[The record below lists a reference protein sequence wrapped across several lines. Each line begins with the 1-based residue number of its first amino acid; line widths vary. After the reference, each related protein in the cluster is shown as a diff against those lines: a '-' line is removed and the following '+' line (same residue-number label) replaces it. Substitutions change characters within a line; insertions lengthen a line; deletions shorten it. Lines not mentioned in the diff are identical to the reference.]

1 MQCIRCG
8 SAEAMTSEALGVCRG
23 CILEDR
29 PELEARFE
37 DLHGKIREKTRLPF
51 CPPRSRKAHMCRI
64 CYRAC
69 RPAPGEKGYCGLRE
83 NRDGRLV
90 HLAGTPKKGLLDCYH
105 DLLPTNCVSQW
116 ACRARGREY
125 LGKKNLA
132 VFYGA
137 CTLNCLFCQNWQY
150 RTLTGELKPLY
161 TAQEL
166 ADRVDKQTACICFF
180 GGDPAPQVPH
190 ALAAVRRALKKN
202 PDLIVCWET
211 SGLMRKSFLERM
223 IAYSFA
229 TGGTLKF
236 DLKAY
241 HRSLYYAL
249 TGGDNRPVLKNF
261 ARCARLSRQKGV
273 SLAVA
278 STLLV
283 PGYIEEEEVYAI
295 ASFIAAHNPD
305 TPYSLLG
312 FFPQFQM
319 RDLRPTRRSH
329 AEACLKAARQAGL
342 KRVKL
347 GNLSLLL

>member
-1 MQCIRCG
+1 MACQQCK
-8 SAEAMTSEALGVCRG
+8 SSEKVVGEILGACRS
-23 CILEDR
+23 CIVEGQA
-29 PELEARFE
+29 ELEKQFAA
-37 DLHGKIREKTRLPF
+37 LHGKIRQNTNLPSR
-51 CPPRSRKAHMCRI
+51 PPRSRKFSMCRI

-90 HLAGTPKKGLLDCYH
+90 HLAGTPKNGLLECYH
-105 DLLPTNCVSQW
+105 DPLPTNCVSQW

-166 ADRVDKQTACICFF
+166 ADRVDEQTACICFF
-180 GGDPAPQVPH
+180 GGDPAPQAPH
-190 ALAAVRRALKKN
+190 ALAAARRALKKN

-211 SGLMRKSFLERM
+211 SGLMCKSFLEQM
-223 IAYSFA
+223 IACSFA

-241 HRSLYYAL
+241 HLPLYYAL

-261 ARCARLSRQKGV
+261 ARCARLSREKGV
-273 SLAVA
+273 TLAVA
-278 STLLV
+278 STLMV
-283 PGYIEEEEVYAI
+283 PGYVEEDEVYAI

-319 RDLRPTRRSH
+319 RDLRPTSRRQ
-329 AEACLKAARQAGL
+329 AEACFEAAKKAGL

-347 GNLSLLL
+347 GNEPLFL